1 MGHKLTLSQKGQ
13 ITLPADIRNKLGL
26 AAGDT
31 LIAEE
36 RNGELILRP
45 ATILEIELYRGE
57 DIARWDEEDRLDPQT
72 RHNIVNKLETKS

>member
-1 MGHKLTLSQKGQ
+1 MGRKLTLSQKGQ

-26 AAGDT
+26 VAGDT

-45 ATILEIELYRGE
+45 ATVLEIELYRDE

-72 RHNIVNKLETKS
+72 RRRIVDKLETKS